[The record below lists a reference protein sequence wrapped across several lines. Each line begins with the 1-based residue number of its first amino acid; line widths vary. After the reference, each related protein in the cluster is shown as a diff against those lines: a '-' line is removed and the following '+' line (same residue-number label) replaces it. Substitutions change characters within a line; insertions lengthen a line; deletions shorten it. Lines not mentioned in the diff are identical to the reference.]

1 MNFKEMGLR
10 EELLRAVEDRG
21 YTKPTAI
28 QSGSIPAI
36 LKGRD
41 VLGGAQTGT
50 GKTAAFALPLL
61 QRLSEKRGGRNPR
74 VLVLTP
80 TRELA
85 QQVGESFS
93 EYGAHLSLR
102 TQIVFGGVNI
112 KPQIARFKQGCD
124 ILVATPGRLLDH
136 TAQKTV
142 TLSQLQTLVLDEADR
157 MLDMGFIHDIKRVLK
172 LLPSQRQNLLFSATY
187 GKEIRT
193 LAEGLLKD
201 PVSVEVTP
209 RNSTAEK
216 VEQCLYRM
224 EQRQKRHL
232 LAHLIQAEGWYQALV
247 FVRTKHGANRLA
259 RQLDRKGIPS
269 AAIHGDKSQNAR
281 IRALEDFRSGK
292 LQTLIATDVAARGI
306 HLEGLS
312 HVVNFDL
319 PRNPED
325 YIHRIGRTGRAGKS
339 GIAVSLVSAD
349 EADLLRKIERLAK
362 NRITERTSESFV
374 PVAPA
379 EQDGRPQGGRAKNS
393 GTRAGRPTGNG
404 ALSEGRRTAPGRER
418 AAGESVSGR
427 PPRRKRRPAGG
438 EQKHSSRSPFPKRT
452 R

>member
-1 MNFKEMGLR
+1 MNFKEMELR

-142 TLSQLQTLVLDEADR
+142 ILSQLQTLVLDEADR

-232 LAHLIQAEGWYQALV
+232 LAHLIQEEGWYQALV

-269 AAIHGDKSQNAR
+269 AAIHGDKSQKR
-281 IRALEDFRSGK
+281 QDSCSGGF
-292 LQTLIATDVAARGI
+292 QER
-306 HLEGLS
+306 
-312 HVVNFDL
+312 
-319 PRNPED
+319 
-325 YIHRIGRTGRAGKS
+325 
-339 GIAVSLVSAD
+339 
-349 EADLLRKIERLAK
+349 EASDSDR
-362 NRITERTSESFV
+362 
-374 PVAPA
+374 
-379 EQDGRPQGGRAKNS
+379 
-393 GTRAGRPTGNG
+393 
-404 ALSEGRRTAPGRER
+404 
-418 AAGESVSGR
+418 
-427 PPRRKRRPAGG
+427 
-438 EQKHSSRSPFPKRT
+438 H
-452 R
+452 

>member
-1 MNFKEMGLR
+1 MNPDWSGMLRECSGGIQMNFTDMGLR
-10 EELLRAVEDRG
+10 EELLRAVKERG
-21 YTKPTAI
+21 YSKATPI

-61 QRLSEKRGGRNPR
+61 HNLSESRGGRHPR

-93 EYGAHLSLR
+93 EYGVHLSLR

-142 TLSQLQTLVLDEADR
+142 SLSHVQTLVLDEADR
-157 MLDMGFIHDIKRVLK
+157 MLDMGFIHDIRRVLK
-172 LLPSQRQNLLFSATY
+172 LLPDRRQNLLFSATY
-187 GKEIRT
+187 GKDIRN
-193 LAEGLLKD
+193 LAEGLLRD

-232 LAHLIQAEGWYQALV
+232 LAHLIQEEGWYQALV

-259 RQLDRKGIPS
+259 RQLDKKGIPS

-281 IRALEDFRSGK
+281 LRALDDFKSGK

-312 HVVNFDL
+312 HVVNYDL
-319 PRNPED
+319 PGIPKII
-325 YIHRIGRTGRAGKS
+325 YIVLAG
-339 GIAVSLVSAD
+339 
-349 EADLLRKIERLAK
+349 
-362 NRITERTSESFV
+362 
-374 PVAPA
+374 P
-379 EQDGRPQGGRAKNS
+379 
-393 GTRAGRPTGNG
+393 AGRENPDW
-404 ALSEGRRTAPGRER
+404 LFLWFPRTRLKYCER
-418 AAGESVSGR
+418 SNVC
-427 PPRRKRRPAGG
+427 PRT
-438 EQKHSSRSPFPKRT
+438 EFPKRNAVLSFLWLPSNRT
-452 R
+452 AGLMAVNPREGGLRITAIGEDGLRETDP